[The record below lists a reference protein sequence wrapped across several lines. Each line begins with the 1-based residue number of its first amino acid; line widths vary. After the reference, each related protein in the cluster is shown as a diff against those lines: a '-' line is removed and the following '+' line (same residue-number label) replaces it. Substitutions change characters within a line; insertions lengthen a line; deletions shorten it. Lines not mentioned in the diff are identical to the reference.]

1 MLQCMGLQRVGHDLA
16 TEQQKQH
23 THNYFISM
31 NVIYWNLIDY
41 IENSTSLLVDKE
53 VSPVLPWCKENVL
66 NVKNTKSKQ
75 KMGDFSEGLEEVSPD
90 IIWYISIATFHF
102 THSL

>member
-1 MLQCMGLQRVGHDLA
+1 
-16 TEQQKQH
+16 
-23 THNYFISM
+23 M

-53 VSPVLPWCKENVL
+53 VSPVPPWCKENVL

-75 KMGDFSEGLEEVSPD
+75 KMGDFSEGLEEGSPD
-90 IIWYISIATFHF
+90 IIWYISIVTFHF